1 MKNNIKKYDIWLV
14 GLDPTKWS
22 EQAWT
27 RPCLVIQSNLLKQF
41 TKTFIVLPITSK
53 EKRNVPIVV
62 KLKNYKKYWLTKEST
77 ILSFQIRTADKTR
90 FIKKIWSLSWE
101 TELIK
106 KIRQSLILSLDIDDE
121 FEE

>member
-14 GLDPTKWS
+14 ALDPTKWS

-27 RPCLVIQSNLLKQF
+27 RPCLVIQNNVFFKYQN
-41 TKTFIVLPITSK
+41 TTIVLPITSK
-53 EKRNVPIVV
+53 DKQDWKFRIL
-62 KLKNYKKYWLTKEST
+62 LKNYKKYWLTKEST
-77 ILSFQIRTADKTR
+77 ILSFQIRTVDKTR